1 MTENLL
7 QEIGVCAL
15 VFVAI
20 CAIVL
25 AVVSLLR
32 SVDGSSWLSYLG
44 PHWMNLMRERKRK
57 LSFESHILD
66 LAMGL
71 ANAMK
76 AGMALP
82 QALEKVS
89 EQMGGVMSEEISTVL
104 REYRLGMGITD
115 SMGRLAQRMP
125 CEDMNLLVSSIR
137 LTTQTGG
144 SLVDVLSS
152 MVDMIRNRTEFQA
165 KLKTLTAQGKFEAL
179 AMASAPMAAFLLL
192 YFIQPDLMRP
202 LVTTLVGWIAIGVA
216 LTLETIGFVIIKK
229 LITIEV

>member
-1 MTENLL
+1 MTEQLIK
-7 QEIGVCAL
+7 QIGVCVL
-15 VFVAI
+15 VFAAI
-20 CAIVL
+20 CSIVF
-25 AVVSLLR
+25 AVVSILR
-32 SVDGSSWLSYLG
+32 SVDGSSWLGYLG
-44 PHWMNLMRERKRK
+44 PHWMDVLRERKRK
-57 LSFESHILD
+57 QTFESHILD
-66 LAMGL
+66 LTMGL

-89 EQMGGVMSEEISTVL
+89 EQMGGVMREEISTVL
-104 REYRLGMGITD
+104 REDRLGMGITD
-115 SMGRLAQRMP
+115 SMDRLAQRMP

-144 SLVDVLSS
+144 SLVDVLTS

-165 KLKTLTAQGKFEAL
+165 KLKTLTAQGKFEAM

-202 LVTTLVGWIAIGVA
+202 LVTTTMGWIAIGVA
-216 LTLETIGFVIIKK
+216 LTLEIIGFVIIKK